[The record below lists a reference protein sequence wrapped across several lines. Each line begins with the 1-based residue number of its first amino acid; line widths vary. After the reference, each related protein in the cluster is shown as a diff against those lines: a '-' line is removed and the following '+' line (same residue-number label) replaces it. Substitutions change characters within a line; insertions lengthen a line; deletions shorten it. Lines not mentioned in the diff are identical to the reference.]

1 MKATKSD
8 PLLTI
13 ARIVVVIGETLM
25 AIAILAMGVVAAILP
40 FVGDTVEEKLR
51 TASGVPTADFP
62 VLPAIAVLLLALV
75 AFVLLYLFLRNL
87 RRIIDTVGEGDPF
100 LPVNATRLTNMAWQM
115 LAVQLLALPI
125 GAIGMLFAGDMP
137 RPEGSQTDWIHVDAS
152 LDFSGIVMVV
162 VLFILARVFRQGA
175 AMRADLE
182 GTV

>member
-1 MKATKSD
+1 MVVQ
-8 PLLTI
+8 TI
-13 ARIVVVIGETLM
+13 SFFIYR
-25 AIAILAMGVVAAILP
+25 
-40 FVGDTVEEKLR
+40 KLVC
-51 TASGVPTADFP
+51 G
-62 VLPAIAVLLLALV
+62 
-75 AFVLLYLFLRNL
+75 LR
-87 RRIIDTVGEGDPF
+87 
-100 LPVNATRLTNMAWQM
+100 QM

-152 LDFSGIVMVV
+152 LDFSGVVMVV